1 MFFVVEIF
9 EERLDDEDEDV
20 LLLYVYCI
28 CNIFKKKI
36 NIFFFIFRIVLFKM
50 VEVLILGD
58 ELSDEDL

>member
-28 CNIFKKKI
+28 CNIFKIKI
-36 NIFFFIFRIVLFKM
+36 NIFFCIIVNFIF
-50 VEVLILGD
+50 
-58 ELSDEDL
+58 